1 MNLKDDNICNYTRG
15 FFDRSIFV
23 EANLK
28 KRFLVKQF
36 FACLNQNMDFE
47 AKLTK
52 HFFFQDHFWPKDLV
66 DPLNDA
72 SKIRQVS
79 NS

>member
-1 MNLKDDNICNYTRG
+1 MNLKDDNICNYTQG

-36 FACLNQNMDFE
+36 FACLNQNMDFQ

-52 HFFFQDHFWPKDLV
+52 HFFFRTTFGQICQITTK
-66 DPLNDA
+66 LNSDFC
-72 SKIRQVS
+72 
-79 NS
+79 